1 MRDICNIVSVMKK
14 KPVSQNSAIRI
25 KDIALKANVSTGT
38 VDRVIHNRGRVAE
51 DVKAKVLKII
61 KELNYE
67 PNLMARM
74 LGSKKQYHFAALLP
88 DHNYD
93 SFWLAPKLGI
103 EKAEQDLKQYG
114 VTVEQFAFDPQSVD
128 DYVAKANEITQIK
141 PDGILLSPIYYKET
155 LSFFEKWSEAGI
167 PFVLFN
173 TQIADYDPLSYIGQ
187 DSYQSGLVAGKLV
200 HYGQPNP
207 CSILIA
213 HIDEEISN
221 AQHLVKKEQGFRNY
235 FAQNNLEHQYN
246 ILRVELKRSSQSG
259 FIKALDEILEKT
271 LDLKQIFVTTSQAY
285 DVAKYLEQRHI
296 THIKLIGYDLIPSNL
311 HYLEKGNISF
321 LINQNPKGQ
330 GYWGIYQLAEHLV
343 FKKEVPILKYLPLD
357 IVTRENLNYFLDE
370 KDPSFPNI

>member
-1 MRDICNIVSVMKK
+1 MKK
-14 KPVSQNSAIRI
+14 APVLKNTIVRI
-25 KDIALKANVSTGT
+25 KDIAEKANVSTGT

-51 DVKAKVLKII
+51 DVKQLVLKII

-74 LGSKKQYHFAALLP
+74 LVSQKQYYFAALLP

-93 SFWLAPKLGI
+93 NFWLAPKLGI
-103 EKAEQDLKQYG
+103 EQAEQDLKQYG
-114 VTVEQFAFDPQSVD
+114 VTVEQFVFDPQD
-128 DYVAKANEITQIK
+128 AEAYVKQAEEVTKRK

-155 LSFFEKWSEAGI
+155 LPFFEAWNEEKI

-200 HYGQPNP
+200 HYGQPEP

-235 FAQNNLEHQYN
+235 FVQNNLEHHYN

-259 FIKALDEILEKT
+259 FIKKLDEILEQT
-271 LDLKQIFVTTSQAY
+271 TDLKQIYVTTSQAY
-285 DVAKYLEQRHI
+285 DVAKYLEQRRI
-296 THIKLIGYDLIPSNL
+296 THIKLIGYDLVPANL

-330 GYWGIYQLAEHLV
+330 GYWGIYHLADHLV

-357 IVTRENLNYFLDE
+357 IIARENLNYFLNETD
-370 KDPSFPNI
+370 SFKMTNN